1 MTILDKIIAYKKLE
15 VVARKEVLP
24 LGVLEK
30 TVCFEQATESLS
42 EMLKNSKAGII
53 AEYKRRS
60 PSKSVIN
67 NHSMVHDVVKGYEY
81 AGVCGISILTDT
93 HFFGGSMDD
102 LALARDTTE
111 IPLLRKEFIIDPYQ
125 IYEAKAFGAAVILLI
140 AAVLNRKQLI
150 EFSTIAKRLGLEVLL
165 EVHNKEELERA
176 LVPTVDMIGVNNRDL
191 KTFEVSLDT
200 SKVLSP
206 LIPDEFVKVSES
218 GISSTEAIKELRAYG
233 YQGFLMGEHF
243 MKTDNPGNAAKT
255 FIQSLS

>member
-1 MTILDKIIAYKKLE
+1 
-15 VVARKEVLP
+15 
-24 LGVLEK
+24 
-30 TVCFEQATESLS
+30 
-42 EMLKNSKAGII
+42 
-53 AEYKRRS
+53 
-60 PSKSVIN
+60 
-67 NHSMVHDVVKGYEY
+67 
-81 AGVCGISILTDT
+81 
-93 HFFGGSMDD
+93 MDD

-218 GISSTEAIKELRAYG
+218 GISNREAIKELRAYG

>member
-81 AGVCGISILTDT
+81 AGVCGISI
-93 HFFGGSMDD
+93 
-102 LALARDTTE
+102 
-111 IPLLRKEFIIDPYQ
+111 
-125 IYEAKAFGAAVILLI
+125 
-140 AAVLNRKQLI
+140 
-150 EFSTIAKRLGLEVLL
+150 
-165 EVHNKEELERA
+165 
-176 LVPTVDMIGVNNRDL
+176 
-191 KTFEVSLDT
+191 
-200 SKVLSP
+200 
-206 LIPDEFVKVSES
+206 
-218 GISSTEAIKELRAYG
+218 
-233 YQGFLMGEHF
+233 
-243 MKTDNPGNAAKT
+243 
-255 FIQSLS
+255 